1 MGEAKRRKK
10 ILKEAYGEKPA
21 KLNPGSNL
29 FHTHLEKFWDAIEEE
44 LTKITGSAGF
54 SEEEEIKKIQQEKLD
69 KWLKNY
75 FDNYT
80 KVDREKLAMEVMN
93 PLYEKLWSATKS
105 QVLDP
110 VWAHKWSSQALSF
123 YRIFKPFLSAESAKI
138 YAKPLQAFYDTVI
151 TESLEKAREEGA
163 ETSKFEKFQQKF
175 EEVLEI
181 EESRCY

>member
-1 MGEAKRRKK
+1 MGEAKRRRK

-21 KLNPGSNL
+21 KLIPGSNQ
-29 FHTHLEKFWDAIEEE
+29 FHTHLEKLWDGLEEE

-80 KVDREKLAMEVMN
+80 KADREKLVIEVMN

-110 VWAHKWSSQALSF
+110 VWSYKWSSQALSF
-123 YRIFKPFLSAESAKI
+123 YRIFKPFLSAKSAKT

-151 TESLEKAREEGA
+151 KESLEKAREEGA
-163 ETSKFEKFQQKF
+163 ETSEFDQLKRRF
-175 EEVLEI
+175 EEILEI
-181 EESRCY
+181 EA